1 MTEGASRRLRRG
13 DRIRERR
20 DFLRV
25 SRDGVRSNSPSF
37 VLLAAPRRNAD
48 QGEHPRLGIT
58 ASRRVGPAVVR
69 SLVKRRIREWFRHHR
84 EDLPL
89 SRDIVVIA
97 RPSAATAP
105 WAALEAELTASAAQL
120 RVVLARS
127 TRR

>member
-1 MTEGASRRLRRG
+1 MTGSADRRLRRG
-13 DRIRERR
+13 DRLRERR

-25 SRDGVRSNSPSF
+25 SRDGIRTNTPSF

-48 QGEHPRLGIT
+48 QGQNPRLGIT

-69 SLVKRRIREWFRHHR
+69 SLVKRRIREWFRQHR

-97 RPSAATAP
+97 RSNAATAS
-105 WAALEAELTASAAQL
+105 WTAIEAELCVSAAQL
-120 RVVLARS
+120 CAAISRS
-127 TRR
+127 PRK